1 MALKT
6 FPETGGLRTT
16 RTRGSPEGNPESF
29 CFELLQVPGLRV
41 PSTLYLSKESES
53 NVAFSV
59 WTNWVAV
66 SVLSYWG
73 AGCPLKD
80 SRRSLRAP

>member
-6 FPETGGLRTT
+6 FLETGGLCTT
-16 RTRGSPEGNPESF
+16 RTRGSPEGS